1 MQTDIGGFAHQE
13 QKEQRIKDLIA
24 LEYAH
29 KQEEDLRK
37 QGKLTF
43 KRVDRNT
50 IKIIKVTT

>member
-13 QKEQRIKDLIA
+13 QKEQRIKDLMA

-43 KRVDRNT
+43 ERVDRNT